1 MLVNVIKALRGQLKR
16 STALRKIVYSVRD
29 YKSPSFR
36 QAINIKAQEKRSKL
50 RLAIQLSAPY
60 SSMHYVTDHIL
71 SNYDLEIHAGQV
83 LSRKLWQHFCN
94 SKSDLAIIHT
104 DAVPARLRRKKNA
117 FVIPSWIGGVKD
129 LNNSME
135 LAAKVS
141 QIKSDLRRN
150 RKHRLGFRVTTEL
163 GDFDRFYH
171 EMYVPYITN
180 TYADAAFIMPYEEL
194 KTAIPHCEL
203 FLITYNGE
211 DIAGGLLIYD
221 DTNQVR
227 AWSIGVRDGDRRWVR
242 LGGLAALEY
251 FETVYLLEKGYSQI
265 HKGASRPFLKDGV
278 LRFKL
283 CRGMTI
289 SDHVEK
295 SFVLLL
301 KNITPGLLEFLE
313 RNPFL
318 YIENNKLHG
327 AVFISSDSLCD
338 QELANTIF
346 KELQAS
352 EAVNLNLFSFVKA
365 GNDHVVQLRGVIDA
379 TGKLATAIAG
389 SSQGAIE

>member
-1 MLVNVIKALRGQLKR
+1 
-16 STALRKIVYSVRD
+16 
-29 YKSPSFR
+29 
-36 QAINIKAQEKRSKL
+36 
-50 RLAIQLSAPY
+50 
-60 SSMHYVTDHIL
+60 
-71 SNYDLEIHAGQV
+71 
-83 LSRKLWQHFCN
+83 
-94 SKSDLAIIHT
+94 
-104 DAVPARLRRKKNA
+104 
-117 FVIPSWIGGVKD
+117 
-129 LNNSME
+129 
-135 LAAKVS
+135 
-141 QIKSDLRRN
+141 
-150 RKHRLGFRVTTEL
+150 
-163 GDFDRFYH
+163 
-171 EMYVPYITN
+171 
-180 TYADAAFIMPYEEL
+180 
-194 KTAIPHCEL
+194 
-203 FLITYNGE
+203 
-211 DIAGGLLIYD
+211 
-221 DTNQVR
+221 
-227 AWSIGVRDGDRRWVR
+227 
-242 LGGLAALEY
+242 
-251 FETVYLLEKGYSQI
+251 
-265 HKGASRPFLKDGV
+265 V